1 MRRGVIVGVLV
12 GVALLLGSFVA
23 LTQRVVAELRA
34 EAARSGEM
42 FAKAARA
49 AYDPNADAQSVLL
62 EVYSDIIASKVPVI
76 VTDAQGNPTAIANLP
91 FASASDP
98 GVREWIPRLDA
109 QNEPIL
115 LHSLGAIQF
124 IHFGHTPLVR
134 GLQIIPTLQVG
145 TLVLFLLA
153 GAYALRVRAH
163 AERERVWAGMARES
177 AHQLGTPLSSLSGWV
192 ELLREREGDP
202 LTARAVEHMAADCE
216 RLERVAHRFER
227 IGRPPHKQELNV
239 ATIVDRVA
247 RYFRARVPSLA
258 HTVAIE
264 TQHEPSLPVEGDA
277 VLIEW
282 AIEALVKNAVD
293 ALAGKGGTIVIEGS
307 RLPEGDIRIRVID
320 DGPGVPRELR
330 RRIFEAGF
338 STKRHGWGIGLGL
351 ARRIIEEAHGG
362 SLALLPTNRGATF
375 EIIFPA

>member
-23 LTQRVVAELRA
+23 LTQRVVAELRI
-34 EAARSGEM
+34 EAARVAEM
-42 FAKAARA
+42 FAEVAKAS
-49 AYDPNADAQSVLL
+49 DPATDAESVLL
-62 EVYSDIIASKVPVI
+62 EITQDIIESKVPVI
-76 VTDAQGNPTAIANLP
+76 VTDGQGTPTAIANLP
-91 FASASDP
+91 FASAADP
-98 GVREWIPRLDA
+98 GVREWIARLDA
-109 QNEPIL
+109 QNEPIVL
-115 LHSLGAIQF
+115 KSFGTIQM

-134 GLQIIPTLQVG
+134 GLQVIPTLQVG

-192 ELLREREGDP
+192 ELLRDREGDP
-202 LTARAVEHMAADCE
+202 LTARAVEHMQADCE

-227 IGRPPHKQELNV
+227 IGRPPHKQELNA
-239 ATIVDRVA
+239 ATILERVA
-247 RYFRARVPSLA
+247 DYFRSRVPSLA
-258 HTVAIE
+258 HTVRIDTA
-264 TQHEPSLPVEGDA
+264 HESDLNVKGDA

-293 ALAGKGGTIVIEGS
+293 ALAGKGGTIRIEGT
-307 RLPEGDIRIRVID
+307 RLPEGDVRIRVSD

-351 ARRIIEEAHGG
+351 ARRIVEEAHGG
-362 SLALLPTNRGATF
+362 SLALPPTSRGATF
-375 EIIFPA
+375 EIIFPG

>member
-23 LTQRVVAELRA
+23 LTQRVVAELRI
-34 EAARSGEM
+34 EAARVAEM
-42 FAKAARA
+42 FAEVAKASE
-49 AYDPNADAQSVLL
+49 PGTDAESVLL
-62 EVYSDIIASKVPVI
+62 EIRRDIVASNVPVI
-76 VTDAQGNPTAIANLP
+76 VSDNLGNPTFIANLP
-91 FASASDP
+91 FESAADP
-98 GVREWIPRLDA
+98 GVRDWIPRLDA
-109 QNEPIL
+109 QNDPIVL
-115 LHSLGAIQF
+115 SSFGTIQV

-202 LTARAVEHMAADCE
+202 LTARAVEHMQADCE

-227 IGRPPHKQELNV
+227 IGRPPHKLELNA
-239 ATIVDRVA
+239 ATILDRVA
-247 RYFRARVPSLA
+247 DYFRLRVPSLA
-258 HTVAIE
+258 HTVRID
-264 TQHEPSLPVEGDA
+264 TSHEATLPVKGDA

-293 ALAGKGGTIVIEGS
+293 SLAGRGGTISIEGT
-307 RLPEGDIRIRVID
+307 RLPEGDVRIRVSD

-351 ARRIIEEAHGG
+351 ARRIVEEAHGG
-362 SLALLPTNRGATF
+362 SLALLPTSRGATF
-375 EIIFPA
+375 EIIFPG